1 MAHLLPRS
9 FHCLWLPCCNLPP
22 KSSERLRIYAPI
34 PLPKPWMSFTH
45 HTHMLPNATSSPNS
59 DPDDFDI
66 LSSTEHSNGTFL
78 FQFATASEIRQ
89 KLDELNK
96 KKKADELN
104 KKKKSIAL
112 NKKKKLDTLN
122 KKKLASEVVV
132 EESKAGVRALV
143 SESVEELNTGVY
155 HPSGDEI
162 ESSSTVVVSVADQQ
176 SLLPVKEKESVVLN
190 SDSGNP
196 VINDRH
202 VKLEDG
208 DGSNQGVL
216 SEDIGTEC
224 NGFLSASEEDSKLDT
239 HQEAVVSSVA
249 PESDAVSD
257 LKSGVSVEVEEDEAG
272 KGYGVDG
279 VTNNLATAV
288 DAELSELVQESTSL
302 ESEQVGYS
310 ATDNSTVIVAAEI
323 SELVPE
329 SISLESDSEQVGYT
343 ATNNPTASVA
353 AEASELLPESSSLES
368 EQVDYSASSNLI
380 GDEDTDA
387 SEVVPESTYLE
398 SEQVDHSAINNPTA
412 AVGTGLSELVQESTS
427 LESEQAGYS
436 ETKNLNA
443 VVDADKSELLPQDS
457 FLGSE
462 QAGYT
467 ETNNLTG
474 GVDADLSELMPVS
487 TSLESEPLANG
498 EETTQLIV
506 DDLID
511 ASKTGKSELS
521 RDEVPSSD
529 LENITDIDNTE
540 RSDYESTPQLT
551 IPQIHSIEVASH
563 RTDSS
568 KTELC
573 LVSGGACLPHPSK
586 ALTGRED
593 AYFISQQNWLAVAD
607 GVGLGSLE
615 GNAGLY
621 IRELIENCENM
632 VSNCENISTIKPA
645 EVITRGAAE
654 TQTPGSSAVLV
665 AHFDGQVL
673 HAANVGNTGFIII
686 RDGFIFKKS
695 TPMFHE
701 FNFPLHVVTGH
712 DPSPLIEHYTI
723 DLHDG
728 DVIVTATNGLFDNLY
743 EQEIASII
751 SKSLQASLT
760 LQEIAE
766 LLVVRAQD
774 VGRSTSIRS
783 PFSDE
788 AQALGY
794 VGYVGGK
801 LDDVTVIVSLVQ
813 PR

>member
-1 MAHLLPRS
+1 MAHLFCRS
-9 FHCLWLPCCNLPP
+9 FHGLWLPCCNLPP

-34 PLPKPWMSFTH
+34 PLPKPWMSFPR
-45 HTHMLPNATSSPNS
+45 HTHMLLNATSSRNS
-59 DPDDFDI
+59 GSEDFDI
-66 LSSTEHSNGTFL
+66 LSSTEHSDGTFL

-112 NKKKKLDTLN
+112 NKKKKLDTLT
-122 KKKLASEVVV
+122 KKKLAPEVVV

-143 SESVEELNTGVY
+143 SDSVEESNTGVY
-155 HPSGDEI
+155 RPSGYEI
-162 ESSSTVVVSVADQQ
+162 ESSPTVVVSVADQE
-176 SLLPVKEKESVVLN
+176 SLLPVKEEESVVLN

-196 VINDRH
+196 VINNRYL
-202 VKLEDG
+202 KLDSVEDG
-208 DGSNQGVL
+208 DGNQGIL

-239 HQEAVVSSVA
+239 RQEAVVSTVV
-249 PESDAVSD
+249 PESDGFSD
-257 LKSGVSVEVEEDEAG
+257 LKSDASAEVEEEEAG
-272 KGYGVDG
+272 KNYGVDG

-288 DAELSELVQESTSL
+288 DADLSQLVQESTSL
-302 ESEQVGYS
+302 GSEQVGYS
-310 ATDNSTVIVAAEI
+310 ATDNPTAIVAAEI

-343 ATNNPTASVA
+343 ATDNPTASVA
-353 AEASELLPESSSLES
+353 ADASEILPQSTSLES
-368 EQVDYSASSNLI
+368 EQVDYSASNNLI
-380 GDEDTDA
+380 GDEDTGA
-387 SEVVPESTYLE
+387 SEVVPESTCLE
-398 SEQVDHSAINNPTA
+398 SEQVGHSE
-412 AVGTGLSELVQESTS
+412 SEL
-427 LESEQAGYS
+427 
-436 ETKNLNA
+436 
-443 VVDADKSELLPQDS
+443 
-457 FLGSE
+457 
-462 QAGYT
+462 
-467 ETNNLTG
+467 
-474 GVDADLSELMPVS
+474 
-487 TSLESEPLANG
+487 LANG
-498 EETTQLIV
+498 EETTHLIV
-506 DDLID
+506 DDLIE
-511 ASKTGKSELS
+511 ASKTGKSELLH
-521 RDEVPSSD
+521 DEVPSSD
-529 LENITDIDNTE
+529 LENITNVDNTK

-568 KTELC
+568 NTELF

-593 AYFISQQNWLAVAD
+593 AYFISRQNWLAVAD

-615 GNAGLY
+615 GNAGPY
-621 IRELIENCENM
+621 IRELIENCENI
-632 VSNCENISTIKPA
+632 VSNYENISTIKPA

-701 FNFPLHVVTGH
+701 FNFPLQIVKGH
-712 DPSPLIEHYTI
+712 DPSALIEPYTI
-723 DLHDG
+723 DLQDG

-760 LQEIAE
+760 PQEIAE
-766 LLVVRAQD
+766 LLAVRAQD

-783 PFSDE
+783 PFSDA

-794 VGYVGGK
+794 VGCVGGK

>member
-1 MAHLLPRS
+1 MAHLFCRS
-9 FHCLWLPCCNLPP
+9 FHCFWLPCCNLPP
-22 KSSERLRIYAPI
+22 KSSERFRIYAPN

-45 HTHMLPNATSSPNS
+45 HTHMLLNATSSRNS
-59 DPDDFDI
+59 DPEDFDI
-66 LSSTEHSNGTFL
+66 LSSTEHSDGTFL

-112 NKKKKLDTLN
+112 NKKKKVDTLN
-122 KKKLASEVVV
+122 KKKLAPEVVV

-143 SESVEELNTGVY
+143 SDSVEELNIGDY
-155 HPSGDEI
+155 RPSEYEI
-162 ESSSTVVVSVADQQ
+162 ESSATVVVTVADQQ
-176 SLLPVKEKESVVLN
+176 SLLPVKEEESVVLN
-190 SDSGNP
+190 SDSGTP
-196 VINDRH
+196 VIKDRH
-202 VKLEDG
+202 LKLDSVEDG
-208 DGSNQGVL
+208 DGNQGIL
-216 SEDIGTEC
+216 SEDIGVEI

-239 HQEAVVSSVA
+239 PQETVVSTVA
-249 PESDAVSD
+249 PESDGFSD
-257 LKSGVSVEVEEDEAG
+257 LKSGASAEVEEDEAG

-279 VTNNLATAV
+279 VTNNLATTV
-288 DAELSELVQESTSL
+288 DADLSQLVQQSSSL

-310 ATDNSTVIVAAEI
+310 ATDNPAAIVAAEI

-329 SISLESDSEQVGYT
+329 SISSESDSEQVSYT

-353 AEASELLPESSSLES
+353 ADASEILPESTSLES
-368 EQVDYSASSNLI
+368 EQVDYSASNNLI
-380 GDEDTDA
+380 GDEDTGA
-387 SEVVPESTYLE
+387 SEVVPESTCLE
-398 SEQVDHSAINNPTA
+398 SEQVGHSE
-412 AVGTGLSELVQESTS
+412 SEL
-427 LESEQAGYS
+427 
-436 ETKNLNA
+436 
-443 VVDADKSELLPQDS
+443 
-457 FLGSE
+457 
-462 QAGYT
+462 
-467 ETNNLTG
+467 
-474 GVDADLSELMPVS
+474 
-487 TSLESEPLANG
+487 LANG
-498 EETTQLIV
+498 EETTHLSV
-506 DDLID
+506 DDLIE
-511 ASKTGKSELS
+511 ASKTGKSELLH
-521 RDEVPSSD
+521 DEVPSSD
-529 LENITDIDNTE
+529 LENITDVDNTK

-551 IPQIHSIEVASH
+551 IPQIHSIEVASN

-568 KTELC
+568 KTELY

-615 GNAGLY
+615 GNAGPY
-621 IRELIENCENM
+621 IRELIENCENI
-632 VSNCENISTIKPA
+632 VSNYENISTIKPA
-645 EVITRGAAE
+645 EVITRGADE

-701 FNFPLHVVTGH
+701 FNFPLQIVKGH
-712 DPSPLIEHYTI
+712 DPSALIEPYTI

-751 SKSLQASLT
+751 SKSLQATLT
-760 LQEIAE
+760 PQEIAE
-766 LLVVRAQD
+766 LLAVRAQD

-783 PFSDE
+783 PFSDA

-794 VGYVGGK
+794 VGCVGGK
-801 LDDVTVIVSLVQ
+801 LDNVTVIVSLVQ
-813 PR
+813 SR

>member
-1 MAHLLPRS
+1 MAHLFCRS
-9 FHCLWLPCCNLPP
+9 FHCFWLPCCNLPP
-22 KSSERLRIYAPI
+22 KSSERFRIYAPN

-45 HTHMLPNATSSPNS
+45 HTHMLLNATSSRNS
-59 DPDDFDI
+59 DPEDFDI
-66 LSSTEHSNGTFL
+66 LSSTEHSDGTFL

-112 NKKKKLDTLN
+112 NKKKKVDTLN
-122 KKKLASEVVV
+122 KKKLAPEVVV

-143 SESVEELNTGVY
+143 SDSVEELNIGDY
-155 HPSGDEI
+155 RPSEYEI
-162 ESSSTVVVSVADQQ
+162 ESSATVVVTVADQQ
-176 SLLPVKEKESVVLN
+176 SLLPVKEEESVVLN
-190 SDSGNP
+190 SDSGTP
-196 VINDRH
+196 VIKDRH
-202 VKLEDG
+202 LKLDSVEDG
-208 DGSNQGVL
+208 DGNQGIL
-216 SEDIGTEC
+216 SEDIGVEI

-239 HQEAVVSSVA
+239 PQETVVSTVA
-249 PESDAVSD
+249 PESDGFSD
-257 LKSGVSVEVEEDEAG
+257 LKSGASAEVEEDEAG

-279 VTNNLATAV
+279 VTNNLATTV
-288 DAELSELVQESTSL
+288 DADLSQLVQQSSSL

-310 ATDNSTVIVAAEI
+310 ATDNPAAIVAAEI

-329 SISLESDSEQVGYT
+329 SISSESDSEQVSYT

-353 AEASELLPESSSLES
+353 ADASEILPESTSLES
-368 EQVDYSASSNLI
+368 EQVDYSASNNLI
-380 GDEDTDA
+380 GDEDTGA
-387 SEVVPESTYLE
+387 SEVVPESTCLE
-398 SEQVDHSAINNPTA
+398 SEQVGHSE
-412 AVGTGLSELVQESTS
+412 SEL
-427 LESEQAGYS
+427 
-436 ETKNLNA
+436 
-443 VVDADKSELLPQDS
+443 
-457 FLGSE
+457 
-462 QAGYT
+462 
-467 ETNNLTG
+467 
-474 GVDADLSELMPVS
+474 
-487 TSLESEPLANG
+487 LANG
-498 EETTQLIV
+498 EETTHLSV
-506 DDLID
+506 DDLIE
-511 ASKTGKSELS
+511 ASKTGKSELLH
-521 RDEVPSSD
+521 DEVPSSD
-529 LENITDIDNTE
+529 LENITDVDNTK

-551 IPQIHSIEVASH
+551 IPQIHSIEVASN

-568 KTELC
+568 KTELY

-615 GNAGLY
+615 DNYAGNAGPY
-621 IRELIENCENM
+621 IRELIENCENI
-632 VSNCENISTIKPA
+632 VSNYENISTIKPA
-645 EVITRGAAE
+645 EVITRGADE

-701 FNFPLHVVTGH
+701 FNFPLQIVKGH
-712 DPSPLIEHYTI
+712 DPSALIEPYTI

-751 SKSLQASLT
+751 SKSLQATLT
-760 LQEIAE
+760 PQEIAE
-766 LLVVRAQD
+766 LLAVRAQD

-783 PFSDE
+783 PFSDA

-794 VGYVGGK
+794 VGCVGGK
-801 LDDVTVIVSLVQ
+801 LDNVTVIVSLVQ
-813 PR
+813 SR